1 MVPSPGPATL
11 GLMIGL
17 LLRWLT
23 SAAALWLTSLMFDG
37 IHVGGIVSLL
47 LASLALG
54 ALNALVRPLL
64 LLVTLP
70 LTVVTLG
77 CFVFVINALV
87 LKLAAFTVPGFEVVG
102 FWTALF
108 GAIVLSLVHMVL
120 GSFLRDRGKIEYVYV
135 EYREP

>member
-1 MVPSPGPATL
+1 MT
-11 GLMIGL
+11 GL

-23 SAAALWLTSLMFDG
+23 SAAAIWLTSLMFSG
-37 IHVGGIVSLL
+37 IQVSGILSLL

-54 ALNALVRPLL
+54 VLNALVRPLL

-77 CFVFVINALV
+77 FFVFVVNALV

-108 GAIVLSLVHMVL
+108 GAIALSLFHMVL
-120 GSFLRDRGKIEYVYV
+120 GSFLRDRSQPEYVYI
-135 EYREP
+135 EYREG